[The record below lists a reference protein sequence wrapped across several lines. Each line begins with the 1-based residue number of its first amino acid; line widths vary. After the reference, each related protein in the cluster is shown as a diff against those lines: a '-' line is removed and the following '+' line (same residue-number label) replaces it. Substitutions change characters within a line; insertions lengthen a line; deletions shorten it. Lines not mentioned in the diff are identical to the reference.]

1 MEVDLIGNLA
11 LPTGLRSDMLGAL
24 DRASLEAHDLVLRGV
39 DLVRSFMRRT
49 QARIFVVVGDGVVD
63 GSLCGQQPGRKYY
76 RLRATGPSKA
86 SLAQASDCQSVT
98 RTVLR
103 ELL

>member
-49 QARIFVVVGDGVVD
+49 QARIFVVVGDGVERPAPTNVE
-63 GSLCGQQPGRKYY
+63 PTAVIIY
-76 RLRATGPSKA
+76 
-86 SLAQASDCQSVT
+86 
-98 RTVLR
+98 
-103 ELL
+103 